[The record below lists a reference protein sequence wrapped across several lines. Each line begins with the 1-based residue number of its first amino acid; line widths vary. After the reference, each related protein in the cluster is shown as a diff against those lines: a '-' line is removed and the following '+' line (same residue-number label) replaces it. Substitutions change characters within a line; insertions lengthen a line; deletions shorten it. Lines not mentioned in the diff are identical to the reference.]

1 MLTKLSLTA
10 ATLLA
15 SAVAHPDHSGGEVFH
30 KRISGNWYQARDSPV
45 HALFGRQNN
54 ANFPAIG
61 TPEWSAGFPP
71 ALNSVEEDK
80 SKYSALGN
88 IKPEW
93 KAALDEAVQAGKIP
107 NVPLSTAGGT
117 YPSGT
122 NPADKNVCS
131 AVVKSCRIDGDLW
144 DAPDGVFA
152 SSFDDGPT
160 EATPKLL
167 QFLSQNKVTTT
178 HFMIGFAIVSAPDI
192 FKQVVASGNDLAVHT
207 WTHRQ
212 MTTLSNEQVVGE
224 LGWTMQ
230 LIYNSTNGKLPM
242 YWRPPTGDTDARVSA
257 IAREVF
263 GMTTVIWNNDSEDW
277 TIGTQG
283 GATPDKVQSDVK
295 GFIANSPK
303 TPGQMVL
310 EHELTDQTVTIFMN
324 AFPDVATNGWK
335 FQSLASSYGTGAY
348 QNDSDTI
355 KMFGSVGAS
364 GSSGS
369 SSSAAPGASGSASAS
384 KSGSSAAATSSSS
397 TNSSGSAS
405 NSNAAPQSMSLS
417 LTASLTALLLSAA
430 FLLAN

>member
-15 SAVAHPDHSGGEVFH
+15 SAVAHPDHHGSEVIHRRVGGDWF
-30 KRISGNWYQARDSPV
+30 QPRDSPV

-61 TPEWSAGFPP
+61 TPEWTAGYPP

-80 SKYSALGN
+80 SKYTALAN

-93 KAALDEAVQAGKIP
+93 KAALDEAVKAGKIP
-107 NVPLSTAGGT
+107 NVPLSTEGGT
-117 YPSGT
+117 YPAGT
-122 NPADKNVCS
+122 NPADKSVCA

-144 DAPDGVFA
+144 DAPDGVYA

-160 EATPKLL
+160 TATPALL
-167 QFLSQNKVTTT
+167 QFLQQNKVTTT
-178 HFMIGFAIVSAPDI
+178 HFMIGFAIITAPDI
-192 FKQVVASGNDLAVHT
+192 MKQVVASGNDLAVHS

-212 MTTLSNEQVVGE
+212 MTTLPNEQVVGE

-230 LIYNSTNGKLPM
+230 IIYNSTNGKLPM

-277 TIGTQG
+277 QIGTSG
-283 GATPDKVQSDVK
+283 GPTEQEVQADVK
-295 GFIANSPK
+295 KFITASPK

-310 EHELTDQTVTIFMN
+310 EHELTDQTVRIFMN
-324 AFPDVATNGWK
+324 SFPDIASSGWK
-335 FQSLASSYGTGAY
+335 FQSLASAYGTGAY
-348 QNDSDTI
+348 QNDSDTV
-355 KMFGSVGAS
+355 KMFGNVLPSGAS
-364 GSSGS
+364 SSG
-369 SSSAAPGASGSASAS
+369 SSAAPGATGGASSKPGSP
-384 KSGSSAAATSSSS
+384 ATTSTA
-397 TNSSGSAS
+397 TNSSGNAKT
-405 NSNAAPQSMSLS
+405 SNAAPQSMSLS
-417 LTASLTALLLSAA
+417 LAASFTALLLSAG